1 MSKFI
6 LIFSG
11 VIGTLIFLYLINDS
25 RTNDDLS
32 IDFKKM
38 FNSPEFKNLSKTK
51 EFQKLL
57 LSNEAQNF
65 LLHLGKNILLDETGI
80 KN

>member
-1 MSKFI
+1 
-6 LIFSG
+6 
-11 VIGTLIFLYLINDS
+11 
-25 RTNDDLS
+25 
-32 IDFKKM
+32 M